1 MLPIFIFDQD
11 ILEGLKDKADK
22 RVAFIHK
29 ALTDIQTTL
38 KENGSSLYILHDTPQ
53 QAFAKL
59 TKEFDITAIYTNH
72 DYEPYA
78 IGRDTEVK
86 KSLETKASPYT
97 LSKTRSS
104 SKEMKSSKQMD
115 HLIPSSRPFL
125 KYGKRNTPRK
135 KGKIPQ

>member
-1 MLPIFIFDQD
+1 MTKPKLSLFWFRRDLRLYDNHGLYQALKGSQAVLPIFIFDQD

-53 QAFAKL
+53 QAFEKL
-59 TKEFDITAIYTNH
+59 TKEFDITAVYTNH

-78 IGRDTEVK
+78 ISRDAEVK
-86 KSLETKASPYT
+86 K
-97 LSKTRSS
+97 
-104 SKEMKSSKQMD
+104 
-115 HLIPSSRPFL
+115 FL
-125 KYGKRNTPRK
+125 TAKDIVLHTF
-135 KGKIPQ
+135 